1 MSKTTMAWKV
11 VGSVVVI
18 VHSEED
24 PSDADWN
31 SSLEALRSVSTQDRP
46 GVLVF
51 TAGGS
56 PTAPQRASSNK
67 AVGAL
72 RLRIAVMTGSV
83 IARTVG
89 KALRWFQPQLQIF
102 GPDDVEAALD
112 HIRAIGYTRSAAR
125 AALSELKQSLETGT

>member
-1 MSKTTMAWKV
+1 MAWKV

-18 VHSEED
+18 VHSEAE
-24 PSDADWN
+24 PSDVEWAE
-31 SSLEALRSVSTQDRP
+31 SLEALRSVSKQDRP

-56 PTAPQRASSNK
+56 PTAPQRAASNK
-67 AVGAL
+67 VVGAS
-72 RLRIAVMTGSV
+72 RIRIAVMTASV

-102 GPDDVEAALD
+102 GPSDVEAALD
-112 HIRAIGYTRSAAR
+112 HIGTIGYDRSAVR
-125 AALSELKQSLETGT
+125 ATLIELKQSLETGA